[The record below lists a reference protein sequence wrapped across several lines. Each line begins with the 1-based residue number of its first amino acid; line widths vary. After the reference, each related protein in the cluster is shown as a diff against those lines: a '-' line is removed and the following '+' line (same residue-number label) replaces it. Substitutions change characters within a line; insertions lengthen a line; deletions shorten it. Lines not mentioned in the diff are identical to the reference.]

1 MRFPDTTFNVIL
13 TLNELAEKKHSTSIM
28 DYSYLSLLYVLNET
42 EWPGKC
48 FIRIEINSI
57 IKYPWMEVSEPRA
70 SHHTSGLLF
79 FSNISML
86 LRQSATLDKVLLSL

>member
-1 MRFPDTTFNVIL
+1 
-13 TLNELAEKKHSTSIM
+13 M

-48 FIRIEINSI
+48 FIRIEIHSI

-79 FSNISML
+79 LSNIVGDSRDTAGPGL
-86 LRQSATLDKVLLSL
+86 SSAGPGC